1 MQLQAM
7 IPRRQHRT
15 PQERMEWQ
23 QRHGKEKHVQA
34 AVHAGVPSAPHG
46 ENAQATPQVT
56 DATGHA
62 AIQLLH
68 GKARGKKRKARWE
81 NNQWYDNV
89 RGKKRNARWEN
100 SQWYDNVWWCPV
112 VCQYCSKPCHTA
124 DECHTLLGLIGK
136 ITLQSNAAAKGWKKR

>member
-1 MQLQAM
+1 M
-7 IPRRQHRT
+7 
-15 PQERMEWQ
+15 ERQ
-23 QRHGKEKHVQA
+23 QRHGNEKHVQA
-34 AVHAGVPSAPHG
+34 AVHAGVPNAPHG

-89 RGKKRNARWEN
+89 
-100 SQWYDNVWWCPV
+100 WWCPV
-112 VCQYCSKPCHTA
+112 VCQYCSKPGHTA
-124 DECHTLLGLIGK
+124 DECHTLLGLIGN
-136 ITLQSNAAAKGWKKR
+136 ITLQSNAAVNGSKKED

>member
-15 PQERMEWQ
+15 PQERMERQ
-23 QRHGKEKHVQA
+23 QRHGNEKHVQA
-34 AVHAGVPSAPHG
+34 AVHAGVPNAPHG

-89 RGKKRNARWEN
+89 RGKKCKARWEN

-112 VCQYCSKPCHTA
+112 VCQYCSKPGHTA
-124 DECHTLLGLIGK
+124 DECHTS
-136 ITLQSNAAAKGWKKR
+136 T